1 MQPPILD
8 PRALLGPHDLG
19 GGLQCDQMPGQG
31 QAGLGLWVGGGAGGR
46 GESGLLG
53 RQGKLELPGEESLR
67 RLDLESESQ
76 PDSRLEGGRQK
87 GRGVSAGGQRGG
99 Q

>member
-1 MQPPILD
+1 MQPPILDPQD

-19 GGLQCDQMPGQG
+19 GGLQCDQMPGKG

-46 GESGLLG
+46 GKGESGLLG
-53 RQGKLELPGEESLR
+53 RLGKLELPGEESLM

-76 PDSRLEGGRQK
+76 PDSRLESGSQK
-87 GRGVSAGGQRGG
+87 G
-99 Q
+99 